1 MQNTVKTRNGLTLIV
16 PDAAEDENITRAALL
31 DPDAQ
36 PLTDAQ
42 IKYLRPTRLRARP
55 VGTGKKMQLTLRIDT
70 EVIDYFKQS
79 GEGWQTRMNDVLREW
94 VARR

>member
-1 MQNTVKTRNGLTLIV
+1 
-16 PDAAEDENITRAALL
+16 
-31 DPDAQ
+31 
-36 PLTDAQ
+36 
-42 IKYLRPTRLRARP
+42 
-55 VGTGKKMQLTLRIDT
+55 MQLTLRIDT